1 MTSSRFVGPTPY
13 ETWVRTLRAWSSDPT
28 TSLSHLPPLQDD
40 TFTPQTYERLMKY
53 ITEALEGVS
62 ERWVEQLGLALSTWS
77 SPFEL
82 AHELIQLR
90 SGLARRVQLSSH
102 PSLPPGIRNV
112 LLADSRRAVERY
124 QRELEE
130 GVRDALSR
138 SRLPRADK
146 EHVLRVV
153 AENSFVRILDMAVS
167 QNGSRQTVEPLPV
180 VQSEGPPVARFGH
193 RRLQSPL

>member
-1 MTSSRFVGPTPY
+1 MTSSTFRGPTAY
-13 ETWVRTLRAWSSDPT
+13 ETWVRTLRAWAVDPT

-40 TFTPQTYERLMKY
+40 TFTPQTYERLMVY
-53 ITEALEGVS
+53 IMEALESVS
-62 ERWVEQLGLALSTWS
+62 GRWAEQLGRALSTWS

-102 PSLPPGIRNV
+102 PSLPPGIRNALV
-112 LLADSRRAVERY
+112 TDSRRAVERY

-130 GVRDALSR
+130 GVREALSR
-138 SRLPRADK
+138 SRLPRADR

-153 AENSFVRILDMAVS
+153 AENSFVQILDMAVS
-167 QNGSRQTVEPLPV
+167 QDGSRQTVEPLPV
-180 VQSEGPPVARFGH
+180 VQSEAPPASRFGH
-193 RRLQSPL
+193 RRLQSL